1 MNNNIEGHGSYVA
14 EDCVY
19 IGQFIDNVKQGFGV
33 YTWNDGREYEGHFS
47 GDLKHGF
54 GTMKWTDGYA
64 FSGQWENGYRHG
76 QGTVIWPDGAEQ
88 EVEFANDRPLKI
100 LKKKRSKS
108 KSDAGSEAGDAW
120 FFCGTLEDI
129 LSSVFPQ
136 IFLASCEGFRATAKM
151 CPVLNGDARPSDYL
165 PLI

>member
-1 MNNNIEGHGSYVA
+1 MAGIN
-14 EDCVY
+14 EDGGIRQHLLQRGWQEQAYSDVTIQCF
-19 IGQFIDNVKQGFGV
+19 GQRYRLHSLIIDQAHYFRSLLGV
-33 YTWNDGREYEGHFS
+33 HW
-47 GDLKHGF
+47 
-54 GTMKWTDGYA
+54 
-64 FSGQWENGYRHG
+64 RHN
-76 QGTVIWPDGAEQ
+76 E
-88 EVEFANDRPLKI
+88 
-100 LKKKRSKS
+100 
-108 KSDAGSEAGDAW
+108 DAGSEAGDAW